1 MARKPKNQGQ
11 NWTAKDLAEVKRA
24 VKAGKTG
31 NEIAAMVGRSL
42 RALYQKAS
50 VEGISLSHPVAR
62 RAPPK

>member
-11 NWTAKDLAEVKRA
+11 NWTAKDLAEIRRA

-31 NEIAAMVGRSL
+31 SEIAAMIGRSV

-50 VEGISLSHPVAR
+50 VEGISLSRPATR
-62 RAPPK
+62 KASRK